1 MNLCIG
7 MIVKNEAPML
17 RLTLPVYS
25 GISAI
30 KMALDFGSTDGTQQI
45 LRDHGWAVMSDV
57 WRNDYA
63 AARNELLDRAE
74 EAKLSGFM
82 LQLDADECMYPSAIE
97 AITEEC
103 PSSDWPRALPRY
115 NYVRGELFE
124 SESYPDHQTR
134 LVRVGS
140 GVKWE
145 RRVHEIIGHQHIKS
159 LEHIHHYGWAK
170 SPQENWLRSHNYK
183 LIAFGK
189 PTITADEIPDDIKK
203 ITYGEWLMDM
213 ADRHKFSPVTHD
225 HPLKGHVWK

>member
-1 MNLCIG
+1 MNLCVG

-25 GISAI
+25 GLDMFMVAV
-30 KMALDFGSTDGTQQI
+30 DFGSTDGTQQI

-63 AARNELLDRAE
+63 AARNELLNRAE

-82 LQLDADECMYPSAIE
+82 LQLDADECIYPQHIE
-97 AITEEC
+97 SLRRLDIESGVPIAF
-103 PSSDWPRALPRY
+103 PRY

-124 SESYPDHQTR
+124 SGSYPDFQSR
-134 LVRVGS
+134 CVRIG
-140 GVKWE
+140 GGMKWS
-145 RRVHEIIGHQHIKS
+145 RSVHEVIKS
-159 LEHIHHYGWAK
+159 YASIVSGAHIHHYGWTK

-183 LIAFGK
+183 LIAEGK

-213 ADRHKFSPVTHD
+213 TERHKFSPVTHD
-225 HPLKGHVWK
+225 HPLKGLF